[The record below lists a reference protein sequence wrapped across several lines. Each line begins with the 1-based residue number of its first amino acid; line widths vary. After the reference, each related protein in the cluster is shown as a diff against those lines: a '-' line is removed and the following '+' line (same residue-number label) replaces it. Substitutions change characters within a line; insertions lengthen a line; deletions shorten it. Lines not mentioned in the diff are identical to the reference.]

1 VTWHF
6 YDLPTIR
13 PSVPQIPD
21 CTDPF
26 IGKIPSERQAF
37 PAGQS
42 EESVLRDLEYQNA
55 PPRSGWLAFK
65 PRLKFALNLPSD
77 VIPAG
82 SSINSFSRVKAS

>member
-1 VTWHF
+1 VRAF
-6 YDLPTIR
+6 IAGPLSSANSY
-13 PSVPQIPD
+13 

-65 PRLKFALNLPSD
+65 TTAQVRTELAVGRNPGWLITA
-77 VIPAG
+77 
-82 SSINSFSRVKAS
+82 KAS